1 MDTDALQRLD
11 ALLSD
16 PQVPQA
22 DKNRAV
28 AMARTQEASSATT
41 TTTTSGPGFPAG
53 QYLTSKGSQ
62 FVGALQGVQKDIQ
75 NVVTG
80 QPYGAGFPG
89 QRSGW
94 ETAGDIVQ
102 TAAPLVAPELT
113 SAGLAAGTLTRQ
125 LGGSEQTAD
134 IANVG
139 TQLLGGGIDVVSGA
153 ARAVKG
159 APAALKAAAQA
170 KYATAAEQAAQGGRT
185 LAMGTKEGDTFATA
199 LSDAVDWS
207 GAHPAE
213 RAMAKPLLNKLTAPG
228 SPGLTYAELDDALA
242 GLRKI
247 RGPSYVRGLVDDAAQ
262 SLLEGTPAGKA
273 RLAAKATWKSL
284 KAKPFQRGGQLAL
297 GVAGGEVA
305 AREALQGHY
314 KRAAGTL
321 ALTAAGGVAL
331 KNLTGRGLMTAAGG
345 AAGPLARTAV
355 AGTAQIPG
363 LANAPAGA
371 TEADVSPALPPS
383 EEPAPTGQAPPPR
396 GLTALPGPYGRE
408 IAAVASL
415 VKIPPQL
422 IQAHMKLESG
432 GNAGAIGDQGRS
444 IGLMQIQPG
453 TAATVAPQ
461 AGALLGRAPNL
472 RNPLDNLVVGGLLL
486 RRYLDKTNG
495 DVHAAAQL
503 YNGGEHTSGNAHT
516 RWYGDTIV
524 KNYTGAI
531 RETPLEPL
539 SESGVGG

>member
-1 MDTDALQRLD
+1 MPIVELD
-11 ALLSD
+11 IGGT
-16 PQVPQA
+16 PRRFQVGAGYTPE
-22 DKNRAV
+22 DLDHIV
-28 AMARTQEASSATT
+28 ASVNAPIGPSATT
-41 TTTTSGPGFPAG
+41 STPTSGPGFAAG
-53 QYLTSKGSQ
+53 QYLTHKGSE

-80 QPYGAGFPG
+80 QPYGTGFPG

-94 ETAGDIVQ
+94 ETARDVLQ
-102 TAAPLVAPELT
+102 TAAPVAQIMGGPV
-113 SAGLAAGTLTRQ
+113 SAGILGAGYGAGALTRAAGAD
-125 LGGSEQTAD
+125 EPTAD
-134 IANVG
+134 IANTVV
-139 TQLLGGGIDVVSGA
+139 QLGGGLLQAGGA
-153 ARAVKG
+153 AAGLKG
-159 APAALKAAAQA
+159 RIGRQFGNVAETMAQRGTTLAAGSPEGQTLFWALAKAAKRFAPGAQ
-170 KYATAAEQAAQGGRT
+170 ERQAAKGIMQS
-185 LAMGTKEGDTFATA
+185 LAEGT
-199 LSDAVDWS
+199 
-207 GAHPAE
+207 
-213 RAMAKPLLNKLTAPG
+213 N
-228 SPGLTYAELDDALA
+228 LTYGDIDDALTAVQGVSHESAIA
-242 GLRKI
+242 GILRSA
-247 RGPSYVRGLVDDAAQ
+247 RDAMTK
-262 SLLEGTPAGKA
+262 GTP
-273 RLAAKATWKSL
+273 
-284 KAKPFQRGGQLAL
+284 
-297 GVAGGEVA
+297 E
-305 AREALQGHY
+305 
-314 KRAAGTL
+314 AGTL
-321 ALTAAGGVAL
+321 KNASRWSRLARKQIPAAQLAQKVLGGTGLGAAGIEAYRGHYGRAATLAAL
-331 KNLTGRGLMTAAGG
+331 GATGAGAAAGSLG
-345 AAGPLARTAV
+345 HALAAAGPLAR
-355 AGTAQIPG
+355 AGVGAGGVLSG

-408 IAAVASL
+408 ITAVASL

-472 RNPLDNLVVGGLLL
+472 RNPLDNLMVGGLLL

>member
-11 ALLSD
+11 AFLGD
-16 PQVPQA
+16 PAIPQE

-28 AMARTQEASSATT
+28 AMARTADQNAPAE
-41 TTTTSGPGFPAG
+41 SGWSRAG

-94 ETAGDIVQ
+94 DTAGDVLQ
-102 TAAPLVAPELT
+102 TAAPIVAPELT
-113 SAGLAAGTLTRQ
+113 AAGLAAGTGARA
-125 LGGSEQTAD
+125 LGASEQTAD
-134 IANVG
+134 IANTAAQLAGGLG
-139 TQLLGGGIDVVSGA
+139 TAVIGA
-153 ARAVKG
+153 GRAVAG

-170 KYATAAEQAAQGGRT
+170 KYGEAAAKATGVISASDPFVQS
-185 LAMGTKEGDTFATA
+185 
-199 LSDAVDWS
+199 LSDALES
-207 GAHPAE
+207 ALTHPAE
-213 RAMAKPLLNKLTAPG
+213 RAMATPLLNKVTAPG
-228 SPGLTYAELDDALA
+228 SPGLTYADLDNALA

-247 RGPSYVRGLVDDAAQ
+247 RGPSYVRGLIDDAAQ
-262 SLLEGTPAGKA
+262 GLLEGTPAGAA
-273 RLAAKATWKSL
+273 RTAAKGLYKSL
-284 KAKPFQRGGQLAL
+284 KTKPFKLGGNLAL
-297 GVAGGEVA
+297 GVAGGTAAAQDVA
-305 AREALQGHY
+305 RGEY
-314 KRAAGTL
+314 KRAGLTLAGTAL
-321 ALTAAGGVAL
+321 AGAGL
-331 KNLTGRGLMTAAGG
+331 SRLTGRGLMAAGRG

-355 AGTAQIPG
+355 AGAAQIPG

-461 AGALLGRAPNL
+461 AGTLLGRTPDL
-472 RNPLDNLVVGGLLL
+472 RNPLDNLLVGGLLL